1 MKKLKDTNNKE
12 EKINGIVYSM
22 SPSPPFPHGIVNG
35 NSLKGGSYRKF
46 KGCHTN
52 VTSHNNISATA
63 LLYLLLNTNC

>member
-1 MKKLKDTNNKE
+1 
-12 EKINGIVYSM
+12 M